1 MRRDRLRP
9 GGIPSL
15 PEYFPGA
22 NERVTGIE
30 IAAEADSTSLM
41 EERTD
46 PSFLE
51 TGRMEIVLP
60 PSGGDAGASPTADE
74 HDRSSAPHEHDG
86 SSATH
91 EHDRSST
98 ADERGGSSTASEPD
112 GDSTGPA

>member
-30 IAAEADSTSLM
+30 IAAEVDSTSLM

-74 HDRSSAPHEHDG
+74 HDRSSEPLEQDSSPTADEHDG
-86 SSATH
+86 SA
-91 EHDRSST
+91 
-98 ADERGGSSTASEPD
+98 TASEPD
-112 GDSTGPA
+112 GESTGPA

>member
-51 TGRMEIVLP
+51 TGRMEIVLA
-60 PSGGDAGASPTADE
+60 PSEGDAGASPTADE
-74 HDRSSAPHEHDG
+74 PDRSQTTDEHDG
-86 SSATH
+86 SSTAR
-91 EHDRSST
+91 EH
-98 ADERGGSSTASEPD
+98 D

>member
-30 IAAEADSTSLM
+30 IAAEVDSTSLM

-60 PSGGDAGASPTADE
+60 PSEGDAGASHTADE
-74 HDRSSAPHEHDG
+74 HDRSSEPLEQDSSPTADEHDG
-86 SSATH
+86 SA
-91 EHDRSST
+91 
-98 ADERGGSSTASEPD
+98 TASEPD
-112 GDSTGPA
+112 GESTGPA

>member
-60 PSGGDAGASPTADE
+60 PSEGDAGASPTADE
-74 HDRSSAPHEHDG
+74 HDRSSAPLEHDRSPTADEHDG
-86 SSATH
+86 SA
-91 EHDRSST
+91 
-98 ADERGGSSTASEPD
+98 TASEPD

>member
-30 IAAEADSTSLM
+30 IAAEVDSTSLM

-60 PSGGDAGASPTADE
+60 PSEGDAGASPTADE
-74 HDRSSAPHEHDG
+74 HDGSSEPLEHDRSSRADEP
-86 SSATH
+86 
-91 EHDRSST
+91 DRSST
-98 ADERGGSSTASEPD
+98 ADEHDGSPTASEPD

>member
-1 MRRDRLRP
+1 MSRDRLRP

-60 PSGGDAGASPTADE
+60 PSEGDAGASSTTDE
-74 HDRSSAPHEHDG
+74 HDGR
-86 SSATH
+86 SATH
-91 EHDRSST
+91 EPDRSST